1 MAQDALDR
9 LIDLPLCA
17 HARRDDQR
25 PSCSREVLEQVQ
37 ISEYRRRGL
46 HRGRVQFGKKIRG
59 PSIPRAVEEL
69 QSKLRRQVVHSAPPG
84 IVQLAFRTMLAIG
97 RTHRVGVYVWPL

>member
-25 PSCSREVLEQVQ
+25 PSCSREVLEQIQ
-37 ISEYRRRGL
+37 IGEYRRRGL
-46 HRGRVQFGKKIRG
+46 HRGRVQVEKKIRG
-59 PSIPRAVEEL
+59 PSIPRAAEEL
-69 QSKLRRQVVHSAPPG
+69 QSKLRRQVVQRAPHG
-84 IVQLAFRTMLAIG
+84 FVELEFRTMLAIG